1 LKARSWSDDAAVIA
15 KLTRRLIPLF
25 VVMFFVNYLDRTN
38 IGIAALA
45 MNADLRLTPVDYGV
59 AAGIFSLAY
68 ALCGI
73 PANVLFHRIGA
84 RRWLG
89 AITIAW
95 GLVALGTGF
104 VFDKLSLNVAR
115 LALGVAEAGFT
126 PGVLLY
132 LTQWFPSHSRGQAFA
147 IFTAGNP
154 IATILGGP
162 LSATILVMP
171 GLGLWLHNWQWLFI
185 IEALPAIF
193 LGAFVLVY
201 LDDRPA
207 NAKWL
212 TPSEKQWLAEQ
223 LALEEQTKVNVET
236 GVLNALRNGP
246 TLALSLCK
254 FLDLTCSIGVVM
266 WLPQIIASFG
276 HLTTLQVS
284 FANGVP
290 FLLAAGTAVVVARH
304 SDRTGER
311 TWHVAA
317 PAFLGTAGFLLVA
330 LTDSMVLDAIG
341 ICIAT
346 IGFWTSNTVGW
357 TLSPKYLSGA
367 ALASG
372 LALVNSVGNLG
383 GFVGPFVIGWL
394 RQASGGF
401 RLPLAFLAG
410 VLAVNGLV
418 VVALQAFDRRGAA
431 SRSARAPPWTRQGP

>member
-1 LKARSWSDDAAVIA
+1 MPDTSPDVLPAGSGTIA

-38 IGIAALA
+38 IGIAALV
-45 MNADLRLTPVDYGV
+45 MNADLHLSPLDYGF

-73 PANVLFHRIGA
+73 PANVLFHQIGA
-84 RRWLG
+84 RKWLG
-89 AITIAW
+89 SITIAW

-104 VFDKLSLNVAR
+104 VFDKTSLNSAR
-115 LALGVAEAGFT
+115 LLLGIAEAGFT

-132 LTQWFPSHSRGQAFA
+132 LTQWFPAPNRGQAFA
-147 IFTAGNP
+147 TFTAGNP
-154 IATILGGP
+154 IATIIGAP
-162 LSATILVMP
+162 LSAAILVMP
-171 GLGLWLHNWQWLFI
+171 VLGLGLHNWQWLFI

-193 LGAFVLVY
+193 LGVFVLFY

-207 NAKWL
+207 HAKWL
-212 TPSEKQWLAEQ
+212 DDGEKRWLEEQ
-223 LALEEQTKVNVET
+223 AALEEKEKVSAET
-236 GVLNALRNGP
+236 GVLSSLRNGP
-246 TLALSLCK
+246 TLALSVCK
-254 FLDLTCSIGVVM
+254 FLDLSCSIGVVL
-266 WLPQIIASFG
+266 WLPQIIASLG
-276 HLTTLQVS
+276 HLTMLQVS

-290 FLLAAGTAVVVARH
+290 FLLAAGIAILVARH
-304 SDRTGER
+304 SDKTNER

-317 PAFLGTAGFLLVA
+317 PAFVGALGFIGVA
-330 LTDSMVLDAIG
+330 MTDSLVIGGIG

-383 GFVGPFVIGWL
+383 GFFGPFVIGWL
-394 RQASGGF
+394 RQISGGY
-401 RLPLAFLAG
+401 RLSLGFLA
-410 VLAVNGLV
+410 VILAVNGLIV
-418 VVALQAFDRRGAA
+418 VGLQFVDGRQRRK
-431 SRSARAPPWTRQGP
+431 S